1 MNKIL
6 ALISVFGLAF
16 LVGCG
21 DDDSSSSSSGGTY
34 SCTMDI
40 DFMGVTSSTCYETAA
55 SNVDDTYKA
64 QCVGSEEAGMVATAG
79 TGCASGATLSCT
91 DTNGSLSM
99 TTHFYGDMYKDMTC
113 DEAITDED
121 AE

>member
-34 SCTMDI
+34 SCNMEMS
-40 DFMGVTSSTCYETAA
+40 FMGSSSHTCTEMAA
-55 SNVDDTYKA
+55 SSVTDAMKA
-64 QCVGSEEAGMVATAG
+64 S
-79 TGCASGATLSCT
+79 CASLPDLGVTATLGTACPSGSVISCET
-91 DTNGSLSM
+91 TLEGIASTN
-99 TTHFYGDMYKDMTC
+99 YYY
-113 DEAITDED
+113 DEAYKGMSCDSILAQENAD
-121 AE
+121 